1 MVCLIC
7 ESDPTETN
15 ISLLPG
21 KYQGICQSIKKIG
34 QITDLGSILFGQ
46 IPGHVEETMLDQ
58 ADLQDRQARVG
69 QVTWTFN
76 AGSRLTGTPSTQT
89 S

>member
-21 KYQGICQSIKKIG
+21 QIPGHLSIYKKIG

-46 IPGHVEETMLDQ
+46 IPGHVEETMFDQ